1 MNYVCA
7 FPGKVMLTAMRG
19 TSHLQVQYYLG
30 NASGQSLPFTLA
42 TSAACAPVH
51 TLVEAGKVA
60 GPFAFAGTPVLT
72 CMGTRLYVGG
82 TTVIPRWGHV
92 SATEGP
98 GTVVLNA
105 YPDVPPATAGV
116 AATVGACPPG
126 EAWCAPC
133 GACIKKLA
141 PDQTGSCCDLSTFGT
156 GCMIGPQKPGTIN
169 CKFAASR

>member
-116 AATVGACPPG
+116 AATVGAC
-126 EAWCAPC
+126 
-133 GACIKKLA
+133 IKKLA